1 MFEQFIPVL
10 MVLAVAALF
19 AGAFLGLSVWL
30 GPRRGNALKD
40 STYECGIP
48 VRGSIQIRFFVRFFL
63 VAIFF
68 LLFDLEAVFLYP
80 WVILYERL
88 LEAGHGVFALAE
100 MGIFV
105 FILLVGFVY
114 IWKKGGLEWQ

>member
-1 MFEQFIPVL
+1 
-10 MVLAVAALF
+10 
-19 AGAFLGLSVWL
+19 
-30 GPRRGNALKD
+30 
-40 STYECGIP
+40 
-48 VRGSIQIRFFVRFFL
+48 

-80 WVILYERL
+80 WVILYETL

-100 MGIFV
+100 MGTFV
-105 FILLVGFVY
+105 FVLLVGFVY